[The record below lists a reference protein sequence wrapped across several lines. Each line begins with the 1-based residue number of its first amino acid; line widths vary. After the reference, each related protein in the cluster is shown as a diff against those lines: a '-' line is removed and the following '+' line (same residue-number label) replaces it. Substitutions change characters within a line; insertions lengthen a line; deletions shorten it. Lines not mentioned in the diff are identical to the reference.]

1 MKNKKIIVK
10 GYKIGN
16 QKAQIWV
23 LDKKADKMVKINHIS
38 NNLNFFSK
46 ENAN

>member
-10 GYKIGN
+10 GYKIGK
-16 QKAQIWV
+16 QKEHIWV
-23 LDKKADKMVKINHIS
+23 LDKKADKMVKINHTA

-46 ENAN
+46 DNAN